1 MMVLGTL
8 ITLAAAGAFALIALG
23 IFVGIPYT
31 LRTRVASRFRI
42 MQNTLRTRVGSILY
56 FVVIAALPAILSLLT
71 AIELVKLLDRVW
83 R

>member
-23 IFVGIPYT
+23 VLFGVPYT

-42 MQNTLRTRVGSILY
+42 MQNSLRTRIGTILY
-56 FVVIAALPAILSLLT
+56 FALIAALPTILSLLT
-71 AIELVKLLDRVW
+71 AIELVKLLGRVW

>member
-23 IFVGIPYT
+23 IIFGIPYT

-42 MQNTLRTRVGSILY
+42 MKNSMRTRVGSILY
-56 FVVIAALPAILSLLT
+56 FLVIAALPAMLSLLT
-71 AIELVKLLDRVW
+71 VIELVKLLDRVW

>member
-8 ITLAAAGAFALIALG
+8 ITLAAALAFTLIALG
-23 IFVGIPYT
+23 VLFGIPYT
-31 LRTRVASRFRI
+31 IRTRVASRFRI
-42 MQNTLRTRVGSILY
+42 MQNSMRTRIGTILY
-56 FVVIAALPAILSLLT
+56 FALIAALPTILSLLT